1 MFKKAKSENFSK
13 DMERSPLLTLLKIL
27 SRVNAEDLLSL
38 TIKPT
43 IKLQMLAKSLINT
56 NFIIERWKLKLQK
69 EELGTKKLLESTKDT
84 TDQSIIKE
92 EDLHHHMAEEKG
104 IDQEVEEEETPET
117 EDTPEDITEN
127 VAIQEIVD
135 QETGAREDTEE
146 ETIVQDLEI
155 VIDLIPET
163 EESEFK
169 KIHKTKS
176 SIY

>member
-1 MFKKAKSENFSK
+1 
-13 DMERSPLLTLLKIL
+13 
-27 SRVNAEDLLSL
+27 
-38 TIKPT
+38 
-43 IKLQMLAKSLINT
+43 
-56 NFIIERWKLKLQK
+56 
-69 EELGTKKLLESTKDT
+69 
-84 TDQSIIKE
+84 
-92 EDLHHHMAEEKG
+92 MAEEKG

-127 VAIQEIVD
+127 VAIQEIAD

-146 ETIVQDLEI
+146 ETIAQDLEI